1 MLRRHRRLDTHP
13 LRSVMSDMLPF
24 EVPPTFSNRW
34 FYAFLGEHRVSMN
47 EQHISW
53 RKGDPGLE
61 LTMRLLMGVKS
72 GSTTT
77 EITKI
82 EWGHT
87 VALQRV
93 DIKDCR
99 LDTASFKFR
108 VSHKRGSRQLSVAH
122 PRNQIQVA
130 EFYRRHAASI
140 LYYCGVSN
148 FSIRKPVS
156 ISKYTR
162 YMDRTHRQLLDRSGG
177 IEEAGR
183 EYDQYG
189 SFFKYRAFSN
199 IHRFFESYKYH
210 RSEKKY
216 DAMLSIDV
224 SRCFDSIYTH
234 SIEWAILGKSQAKF
248 ALKGSKG
255 TFPSLFD
262 KLISNLNERETN
274 GIIIGP
280 EFSRIFAEII
290 LQRVDLDIETYL
302 RDEAKLVHKRDYEAF
317 RYVDD
322 YHVFFNNDSTAAKF
336 TEVAEVMLD
345 KYKLQL
351 NAAKSKIY
359 TKPIITE
366 MTIAKDR
373 VSQLLRSE
381 MNIELIPVEDVDAD
395 SAPINRF
402 RAYINAN
409 RLIVQ
414 LKTAIKE
421 TNVGYGDI
429 LNYTFAVTE
438 NILQETMEMYGRSNR
453 SYESRSS
460 LVKAFIAVAEF
471 MFFAYA
477 ASPRVNHTIRLV
489 RAISNMVSFLDK
501 ADVGFELKHSALK
514 FFHDNLFHQIEK
526 NRTGDHL
533 QVESLYLLCGLSC
546 LGREYWLPEKVL
558 ASHLGIE
565 EAADGSFTRA
575 GPLNHFGITVG
586 LWYMRDKK
594 RYTRLRGFIAAH
606 AVGRLEQ
613 MKAHCPIDAEAIILL
628 LDLLVCP
635 HLDGKA
641 KKKIGAAYG
650 LTAKQTADVRSV
662 SGHWFTDWG
671 NYDVPAALDAKRS
684 REVY

>member
-1 MLRRHRRLDTHP
+1 MLRKHRRLDTHP

-34 FYAFLGEHRVSMN
+34 FYAFLAQHRVSMD

-61 LTMRLLMGVKS
+61 LTMRLLVGAKKDEP
-72 GSTTT
+72 TT
-77 EITKI
+77 EFTKV
-82 EWGHT
+82 EWGRT
-87 VALQRV
+87 VTLQRV
-93 DIKDCR
+93 GLEGCR
-99 LDTASFKFR
+99 MDTASFKFR
-108 VSHKRGSRQLSVAH
+108 VSHRRGSRQLAVAH

-140 LYYCGVSN
+140 LYYCGLSN

-162 YMDRTHRQLLDRSGG
+162 YTDRTHRQLLDVSSG

-210 RSEKKY
+210 RAEKKY
-216 DAMLSIDV
+216 DSMLSIDV

-234 SIEWAILGKSQAKF
+234 SIEWAVLGKAQAKF
-248 ALKGSKG
+248 ALRTSKG
-255 TFPSLFD
+255 TFPGKFD
-262 KLISNLNERETN
+262 KLISYLNERETN

-290 LQRVDLDIETYL
+290 LQRIDVDIERYL
-302 RDEAKLVHKRDYEAF
+302 RDEANIVHKRDYEAF

-322 YHVFFNNDSTAAKF
+322 YYVFFNSESTSSKF
-336 TEVAEVMLD
+336 IEAAEVMLD
-345 KYKLQL
+345 SYKLQI

-359 TKPIITE
+359 AKPIITE

-381 MNIELIPVEDVDAD
+381 LEIDLVSHTELGEDGVEIKA
-395 SAPINRF
+395 F
-402 RAYINAN
+402 RARINAN

-421 TNVGYGDI
+421 SDVGYGDI

-438 NILQETMEMYGRSNR
+438 NILREMMEKYGRSDR
-453 SYESRSS
+453 SYQSRTS
-460 LVKAFIAVAEF
+460 LVRAFIAVAEF

-489 RAISNMVSFLDK
+489 RAISSMVGFLNK
-501 ADVGFELKHSALK
+501 ANVGFELKHSALK
-514 FFHDNLFHQIEK
+514 FFHDNLFQQIEK
-526 NRTGDHL
+526 NKAGDHL
-533 QVESLYLLCGLSC
+533 QVESLYLLCGMST
-546 LGREYWLPEKVL
+546 LGREYWLPSAVL

-565 EAADGSFTRA
+565 EAVDGTLSRTA
-575 GPLNHFGITVG
+575 PLNHFGITVG

-594 RYTRLRGFIAAH
+594 RYNKLRDFIAAH
-606 AVGRLEQ
+606 ATARLEQ
-613 MKAHCPIDAEAIILL
+613 MKAHCPTDAEAMILL

-641 KKKIGAAYG
+641 KKKIGAAFD
-650 LTAKQTADVRSV
+650 LTAKQTVALKSV
-662 SGHWFTDWG
+662 SSHWFTDWG

>member
-1 MLRRHRRLDTHP
+1 MLRKHRRLDTHP

-34 FYAFLGEHRVSMN
+34 FYAFLAQHRVSMD

-61 LTMRLLMGVKS
+61 LTMRLLMGAKKDEV
-72 GSTTT
+72 TT
-77 EITKI
+77 EFTKV
-82 EWGHT
+82 EWGKAVT
-87 VALQRV
+87 LQRV
-93 DIKDCR
+93 GLEGCR
-99 LDTASFKFR
+99 MDTASFKFR
-108 VSHKRGSRQLSVAH
+108 VSHKRGSRQLAVAH
-122 PRNQIQVA
+122 PRNQVQVA

-140 LYYCGVSN
+140 LYYCGLSN

-162 YMDRTHRQLLDRSGG
+162 YTDRTHRQLLDLSSG

-216 DAMLSIDV
+216 DSMLSIDV

-234 SIEWAILGKSQAKF
+234 SIEWAVLGKAQAKF
-248 ALKGSKG
+248 ALKKSNG
-255 TFPSLFD
+255 TFPSKFD
-262 KLISNLNERETN
+262 KLISWLNERETN

-290 LQRVDLDIETYL
+290 LQRIDVDIELHL

-322 YHVFFNNDSTAAKF
+322 YYVFFNSESTSAKF
-336 TEVAEVMLD
+336 VEVAEVMLD
-345 KYKLQL
+345 KYKLQI

-359 TKPIITE
+359 AKPIITE

-381 MNIELIPVEDVDAD
+381 LEIELVPLTDLSEEGVEIKA
-395 SAPINRF
+395 F
-402 RAYINAN
+402 RAHINAN

-421 TNVGYGDI
+421 TDVGYGDI

-438 NILQETMEMYGRSNR
+438 NILREMMEKYGRSDR
-453 SYESRSS
+453 SYQSRTS
-460 LVKAFIAVAEF
+460 LVRAFIAVAEF

-489 RAISNMVSFLDK
+489 RAISNMVGFLDK
-501 ADVGFELKHSALK
+501 ANAGFELKHSALK

-526 NRTGDHL
+526 NKAGDHL
-533 QVESLYLLCGLSC
+533 QVESLYLLCGMSS
-546 LGREYWLPEKVL
+546 LGREYWLPATVL

-565 EAADGSFTRA
+565 EAEDGTLSRSA
-575 GPLNHFGITVG
+575 PLNHFGITVG

-594 RYTRLRGFIAAH
+594 RYSTLRDFIAAH
-606 AVGRLEQ
+606 ATARLEQ
-613 MKAHCPIDAEAIILL
+613 MKAHCPTDAEAIVLL

-641 KKKIGAAYG
+641 KKKIGAAFG
-650 LTAKQTADVRSV
+650 LTAKETVSVQSV
-662 SGHWFTDWG
+662 SSHWFTDWG

>member
-1 MLRRHRRLDTHP
+1 
-13 LRSVMSDMLPF
+13 MSDMLPF

-53 RKGDPGLE
+53 RKGGPGLE
-61 LTMRLLMGVKS
+61 LTMRLLMGAKNDA
-72 GSTTT
+72 TTT
-77 EITKI
+77 ETTKI
-82 EWGHT
+82 EWGHAAT
-87 VALQRV
+87 LQRV
-93 DIKDCR
+93 ELKDCR

-140 LYYCGVSN
+140 LYYCGISN

-162 YMDRTHRQLLDRSGG
+162 YTDRTHRQLLDRSGG
-177 IEEAGR
+177 VEEAER

-248 ALKGSKG
+248 AMKGSKG
-255 TFPSLFD
+255 TFPSRFD
-262 KLISNLNERETN
+262 KLISSLNERETN
-274 GIIIGP
+274 GIVIGP

-290 LQRVDLDIETYL
+290 LQRIDLDIESYL
-302 RDEAKLVHKRDYEAF
+302 RDEANLVHKRDYEAF

-322 YHVFFNNDSTAAKF
+322 YYVFFNNDSTASKF

-351 NAAKSKIY
+351 NAAKSKTY
-359 TKPIITE
+359 AKPIITE

-381 MNIELIPVEDVDAD
+381 MNIELVPVGDAD
-395 SAPINRF
+395 SGASPINTF
-402 RAYINAN
+402 RTRINAN

-421 TNVGYGDI
+421 TGVGYGDI

-438 NILQETMEMYGRSNR
+438 NILQETMELYSRSDR
-453 SYESRSS
+453 SYRSRSS

-477 ASPRVNHTIRLV
+477 ASPRVNHTIRLI
-489 RAISNMVSFLDK
+489 RALSNMVSFLDK

-526 NRTGDHL
+526 NRTGEHL
-533 QVESLYLLCGLSC
+533 QVETLYLLCGLSS

-558 ASHLGIE
+558 ASHLGVE
-565 EAADGSFTRA
+565 EAPDGTFSRT

-594 RYTRLRGFIAAH
+594 RYIRLRSFIAAH
-606 AVGRLEQ
+606 ATARLEQ
-613 MKAHCPIDAEAIILL
+613 MKAHCPTDAEAIILL

-635 HLDGKA
+635 HLDVKA

-650 LTAKQTADVRSV
+650 LTAKQTLDVQAV
-662 SGHWFTDWG
+662 STHWFTDWG